1 MPGKLWHAL
10 FKKDEMNELA
20 PETYVPAYPLL
31 QTARGLKQT
40 IFAQE
45 KQFFGV
51 VRPREA
57 PASRPIHRLLSQWH
71 RTNIQQTED
80 YVQ

>member
-1 MPGKLWHAL
+1 
-10 FKKDEMNELA
+10 MNELA
-20 PETYVPAYPLL
+20 SETYVPSRISALVN
-31 QTARGLKQT
+31 RGLKQT